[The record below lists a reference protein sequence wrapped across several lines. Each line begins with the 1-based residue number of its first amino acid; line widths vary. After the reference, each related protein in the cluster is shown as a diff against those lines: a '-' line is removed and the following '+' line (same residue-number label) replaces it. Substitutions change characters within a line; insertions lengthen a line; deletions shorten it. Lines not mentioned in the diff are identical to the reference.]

1 MDKEK
6 RDHRIARYGGLSNQG
21 FRETPD
27 RNLYEVPYS
36 HTIKFKGKHYDF
48 ALYSAASWRASKP
61 SSPVRTF
68 TTFSTSY
75 TKILPSP

>member
-48 ALYSAASWRASKP
+48 ALYSAAS
-61 SSPVRTF
+61 
-68 TTFSTSY
+68 
-75 TKILPSP
+75 